1 MYDPFLVSLMKMR
14 PHDSQSSRENVTP
27 FSGASSL
34 ASYKEVHHLLL
45 PREQDV
51 EFLFMAPAHDSGYY
65 VI

>member
-1 MYDPFLVSLMKMR
+1 MR